1 MTGNKTGNGV
11 TIIVCTNRPQ
21 FFDNILQNYN
31 RQRYKGKELI
41 IILNHDSMNLQLY
54 RNRVRKHANVTV
66 YQVPERISLGQ
77 SLNAGITRARFSLIA
92 KFDDDDYYSPYYLK
106 EQVNGLKRTKS
117 DIVGKHS
124 CLVYLGA
131 SKMLL
136 VRSPK
141 EKNKHVE
148 FIQGGTLLFK
158 REVLKKVRFTDRS
171 IGEDVTFLRQCRK
184 KGSKHMLRR
193 LLTMYITGDRTNKL
207 IPGKQMISST
217 WKEAKSW
224 RLQNSS
230 NHLQTRNS
238 REE

>member
-1 MTGNKTGNGV
+1 MTANKSGYGV
-11 TIIVCTNRPQ
+11 SIIVCTNRPQ

-54 RNRVRKHANVTV
+54 QNRVRKHANVSV
-66 YQVPERISLGQ
+66 YQVPESISLGQ
-77 SLNAGITRARFSLIA
+77 SLNAGITRAQFPLIA
-92 KFDDDDYYSPYYLK
+92 KFDDDDYYSPFYLK
-106 EQVNGLKRTKS
+106 EQVNGLRRTKS

-131 SKMLL
+131 SKTLL

-141 EKNKHVE
+141 EKNKYVE

-158 REVLKKVRFTDRS
+158 REILKKVRFTDRS

-184 KGSKHMLRR
+184 RGFKTYATSPYNYVYHRRQNKKSHTWRADDSFYLEGSKR
-193 LLTMYITGDRTNKL
+193 LAVTENFRSYAD
-207 IPGKQMISST
+207 
-217 WKEAKSW
+217 KE
-224 RLQNSS
+224 L
-230 NHLQTRNS
+230 
-238 REE
+238 

>member
-1 MTGNKTGNGV
+1 MTANKSGNGV
-11 TIIVCTNRPQ
+11 SIIVCTNRPQ

-54 RNRVRKHANVTV
+54 QNRVRKHANVSV
-66 YQVPERISLGQ
+66 YQVPESISLGQ
-77 SLNAGITRARFSLIA
+77 SLNAGITRAQFPLIA
-92 KFDDDDYYSPYYLK
+92 KFDDDDYYSPFYLK
-106 EQVNGLKRTKS
+106 EQVNGLRRTKS

-131 SKMLL
+131 SKTLL

-141 EKNKHVE
+141 EKNKYVE

-158 REVLKKVRFTDRS
+158 REILNKVRFTDRS

-184 KGSKHMLRR
+184 RGFKTYATSPYNYVYHRRQNKKSHTWRADDSFYLEGSKR
-193 LLTMYITGDRTNKL
+193 LAVTENFRSYAD
-207 IPGKQMISST
+207 
-217 WKEAKSW
+217 KE
-224 RLQNSS
+224 L
-230 NHLQTRNS
+230 
-238 REE
+238 

>member
-11 TIIVCTNRPQ
+11 SIIVCTNRPQ

-31 RQRYKGKELI
+31 RQRYKRKELI
-41 IILNHDSMNLQLY
+41 IILNHDSMNLELY
-54 RNRVRKHANVTV
+54 QNRVRKHANVSV
-66 YQVPERISLGQ
+66 YQVPESISLGQ

-92 KFDDDDYYSPYYLK
+92 KFDDDDYYSPFYLK
-106 EQVNGLKRTKS
+106 EQVNGLIRTKS

-131 SKMLL
+131 SKTLL
-136 VRSPK
+136 VRSPE

-184 KGSKHMLRR
+184 RGFKTYATSPYNYVYHRRQNKQSHTWRADDSFYLAGSKR
-193 LLTMYITGDRTNKL
+193 LAVTGNFRSYAD
-207 IPGKQMISST
+207 
-217 WKEAKSW
+217 KE
-224 RLQNSS
+224 L
-230 NHLQTRNS
+230 
-238 REE
+238 

>member
-1 MTGNKTGNGV
+1 MTANKSGNGV
-11 TIIVCTNRPQ
+11 SIIVCTNRPQ

-54 RNRVRKHANVTV
+54 QNRVRKHANVSV
-66 YQVPERISLGQ
+66 YQVPESISLGQ
-77 SLNAGITRARFSLIA
+77 SLNAGITRAQFPLIA
-92 KFDDDDYYSPYYLK
+92 KFDDDDYYSPFYLK
-106 EQVNGLKRTKS
+106 EQVNGLRRTKS

-131 SKMLL
+131 SKTLL

-141 EKNKHVE
+141 EKNKYVE

-158 REVLKKVRFTDRS
+158 REILKKVQFTDRS

-184 KGSKHMLRR
+184 RGFKTYATSPYNYVYHRRQNKKSHTWRADDSFYLEGSKR
-193 LLTMYITGDRTNKL
+193 LAVTENFRSYAD
-207 IPGKQMISST
+207 
-217 WKEAKSW
+217 KE
-224 RLQNSS
+224 L
-230 NHLQTRNS
+230 
-238 REE
+238 

>member
-1 MTGNKTGNGV
+1 MTVNKTGNGV
-11 TIIVCTNRPQ
+11 SIIVCTNRPK

-31 RQRYKGKELI
+31 RQRYKVKELI

-54 RNRVRKHANVTV
+54 RNRVRKHANVSV
-66 YQVPERISLGQ
+66 YQVPESISLGQ
-77 SLNAGITRARFSLIA
+77 SLNAGITQARLSLIA
-92 KFDDDDYYSPYYLK
+92 KFDDDDYYSPFYLK

-131 SKMLL
+131 SKTLL
-136 VRSPK
+136 VRSPN

-158 REVLKKVRFTDRS
+158 REILKKVRFTDRS

-184 KGSKHMLRR
+184 KGFKTYATSPFNYVYHRRQNKQSHTWRADDHFYLEGSKR
-193 LLTMYITGDRTNKL
+193 LAITEHFRPFAD
-207 IPGKQMISST
+207 
-217 WKEAKSW
+217 KEF
-224 RLQNSS
+224 
-230 NHLQTRNS
+230 
-238 REE
+238 